1 LNFSLNT
8 NALSGN
14 ILFGNLS
21 SFGDKF
27 SFSSTKQKKKNPQTK
42 KSDEFLSP
50 DYLMFYLIG
59 EVFTMPMVCLL
70 IMWV

>member
-1 LNFSLNT
+1 MLYLEIFYLEIYLPLVINSHL
-8 NALSGN
+8 AQLS
-14 ILFGNLS
+14 
-21 SFGDKF
+21 K
-27 SFSSTKQKKKNPQTK
+27 KKKNPQTK